1 MCDKPYQPNFATSDL
16 GEAAAESALP
26 KIVIS
31 SASALNQVI
40 SEEDDMVT
48 DSDQAVV
55 EFDNPYAISYRDEE
69 EDENRDAEG
78 GLTSS

>member
-1 MCDKPYQPNFATSDL
+1 
-16 GEAAAESALP
+16 
-26 KIVIS
+26 
-31 SASALNQVI
+31 
-40 SEEDDMVT
+40 MVT

-69 EDENRDAEG
+69 EDDENRDDEG